1 MVRIKSRVE
10 PPELKV
16 VVVKRAEGK
25 IFTTF
30 QTLPEGTVS
39 VWLTNLA
46 WEKLRL
52 WLCNPL
58 WKSKAP
64 RNSKTGNIRIAQI

>member
-16 VVVKRAEGK
+16 VVVNRAEGN

-46 WEKLRL
+46 
-52 WLCNPL
+52 
-58 WKSKAP
+58 
-64 RNSKTGNIRIAQI
+64 